1 MTTPRYLFRDFSLD
15 PAARELRRAGELVA
29 LPTSALDCLA
39 WLVAHRDRAVGR
51 DELIAAVWG
60 RADVAD
66 ALLAQ
71 TILRIRR
78 TLGDAGAEDSAIRT
92 IARFG
97 YRWVEPTRLEVD
109 ASDTVAPPAAIAAP
123 GPGMEARIGPA
134 PPPATTSSRSRL
146 RPAMLAAL
154 LLALGLAAFAIW
166 SWGER
171 DAGADAAVAAAP
183 IGDAAQAVVFP
194 AETDELD
201 EWSWL
206 RLGLMDLVA
215 GRLRQAG
222 ITTPTS
228 ESVLAWLRGR
238 PADAP
243 RDAID
248 PELAPADALRVR
260 PSARFRD
267 GSWTVQLAAN
277 GPRAIT
283 VEAAD
288 RDVLAAT
295 HAAIDLLLV
304 RLGHA
309 PPPRR
314 EAGALALD
322 ELMQRTR
329 AAILSDQFDLAQQL
343 ILRAEPALREQPV
356 VELRLAQI
364 DMGRGDYAAVQR
376 RLGPLLDKVPAD
388 EDATLRARI
397 LNTLASA
404 EARRGLLVEAD
415 ATYAEAAALLADGS
429 DPIGRGLAWMGLG
442 SVASWRGDVE
452 AAAAHIARAR
462 VELEAGGDALTL
474 AQADMNL
481 GLLAMQRRQPADALP
496 ILRRAEQRLA
506 KLGAREELA
515 FVRIEIVAANL
526 LMLDPVAARV
536 QSDLLWPPEAHSG
549 NERVRWQLVLSRAGL
564 FAAEGRLDDAE
575 ALLARLDAQSSP
587 TEDADARALGLALQA
602 RIAHA
607 RGAPERAAAL
617 AEAALTPALEAAS
630 ADAWLELLQL
640 RLQSLQQL
648 GDVAGAASELARME
662 AWVEAHPGDWS
673 RLQLA
678 LASANQAVAER
689 READA
694 LVAFADAAARA
705 TRLGVPEDVLAV
717 AQARVPVLL
726 AQGEPARASEA
737 AGAVAAWADRDA
749 RAAWITAR
757 IHRAQNR
764 DEAWRRASERA
775 LQLAGQR
782 VMPAAEPATTLQ

>member
-1 MTTPRYLFRDFSLD
+1 MTTPRYLFRDFSFD

-97 YRWVEPTRLEVD
+97 YRWVEPTRLDDHAPEM
-109 ASDTVAPPAAIAAP
+109 AAPPVAVAAP
-123 GPGMEARIGPA
+123 EPGVEARIKPA
-134 PPPATTSSRSRL
+134 PPQTYPSSRSRL

-154 LLALGLAAFAIW
+154 LLAFGLAAFAIW
-166 SWGER
+166 SWGGR
-171 DAGADAAVAAAP
+171 TVGDSAVAGAP
-183 IGDAAQAVVFP
+183 IAGAAQAVVFP
-194 AETDELD
+194 ADTDDLD

-222 ITTPTS
+222 ITSPTS

-267 GSWTVQLAAN
+267 GSWTVQLAAS

-343 ILRAEPALREQPV
+343 ILRAGPALREQPV

-415 ATYAEAAALLADGS
+415 ATYAEAAELLADGS
-429 DPIGRGLAWMGLG
+429 DPVGRGLAWMGLG

-481 GLLAMQRRQPADALP
+481 GLLAMQRRKPADALP

-506 KLGAREELA
+506 ILGAREELA
-515 FVRIEIVAANL
+515 FLRIEIVAANL
-526 LMLDPVAARV
+526 LMLDAVAARV

-549 NERVRWQLVLSRAGL
+549 NERVRWQLVLSRAGVL
-564 FAAEGRLDDAE
+564 AAEGRLDDAE
-575 ALLARLDAQSSP
+575 ALLGRIEARSSP
-587 TEDADARALGLALQA
+587 TEDADVRALGLALQA

-607 RGAPERAAAL
+607 RGAPERAAVL

-662 AWVEAHPGDWS
+662 AWVEGHPGDWS

-678 LASANQAVAER
+678 LASANQAVAEQ

-726 AQGEPARASEA
+726 AQGESARASEA

-757 IHRAQNR
+757 IHRAQDR
-764 DEAWRRASERA
+764 EEAWRRASERA

-782 VMPAAEPATTLQ
+782 VMPAAEPAPTRQ

>member
-39 WLVAHRDRAVGR
+39 WLVANRDRAVGR

-97 YRWVEPTRLEVD
+97 YRWVEPTRLDVD
-109 ASDTVAPPAAIAAP
+109 APDTAPPLAVAAPESGVETLIKSEAPPARA
-123 GPGMEARIGPA
+123 
-134 PPPATTSSRSRL
+134 SSRSRL
-146 RPAMLAAL
+146 RPAMLASL
-154 LLALGLAAFAIW
+154 LLAFALAAFAIW
-166 SWGER
+166 SWGGR
-171 DAGADAAVAAAP
+171 HVDADSAVAAAQ

-194 AETDELD
+194 AETDDLA

-238 PADAP
+238 PAEAP
-243 RDAID
+243 LDAID

-260 PSARFRD
+260 PSARFLD
-267 GSWTVQLAAN
+267 GSWTVQLTAS
-277 GPRAIT
+277 GKRAVT
-283 VEAAD
+283 VEAED

-309 PPPRR
+309 PPARR
-314 EAGALALD
+314 EGGSLALD

-415 ATYAEAAALLADGS
+415 ATYAEAAELLADGS
-429 DPIGRGLAWMGLG
+429 DPVGRGLAWMGLG

-452 AAAAHIARAR
+452 AAAGHIARAR

-481 GLLAMQRRQPADALP
+481 GLLAMQRRRPADALP

-526 LMLDPVAARV
+526 LMLDPVAARA

-564 FAAEGRLDDAE
+564 LAAEGRLDDAE
-575 ALLARLDAQSSP
+575 GLLARIEAQSSP
-587 TEDADARALGLALQA
+587 TEDADVHALGLALQA

-607 RGAPERAAAL
+607 RGAPERAATL
-617 AEAALTPALEAAS
+617 AGTALTPALEAAS
-630 ADAWLELLQL
+630 TDAWLELLQL

-648 GDVAGAASELARME
+648 GDVAAAAAELARLE
-662 AWVEAHPGDWS
+662 AWVDAHPGDWS

-678 LASANQAVAER
+678 LASANHAVAEQ
-689 READA
+689 RESDA

-705 TRLGVPEDVLAV
+705 TRLGVPEDIVAV

-726 AQGEPARASEA
+726 AQGEPERASEA

-757 IHRAQNR
+757 IHRAQDR

-782 VMPAAEPATTLQ
+782 VMPAAEPAPTPK